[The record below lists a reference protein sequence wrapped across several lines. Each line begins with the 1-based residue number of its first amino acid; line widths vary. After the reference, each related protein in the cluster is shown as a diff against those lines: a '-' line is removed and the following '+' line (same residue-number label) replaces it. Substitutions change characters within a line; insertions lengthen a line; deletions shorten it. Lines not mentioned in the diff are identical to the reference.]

1 MSQEDQVNHKPV
13 LLQETIDGLAVD
25 PGKHFIDGTLGGGG
39 HARAILEASAP
50 DGRLLALDA
59 DPDAIAR
66 CRKRLAP
73 LGAGLAPYHHRV
85 ILIHANFADME
96 CVARSHGFSRVD
108 GVLLD
113 LGLSSF
119 QLAARERGFSFQLDG
134 PLDMRFDPRQGRTA
148 ADLVNTLTEAEI
160 ADLLWRYGEERRSRR
175 IAREIARRRPLYTTA
190 QMGEA
195 VIAAVGRRG
204 RLHPATRTFMALRI
218 AVNDELTALQAV
230 LPQAMRLLTPGQGRL
245 AVLSY
250 HSLEDRLTKH
260 WFQREARDCICSID
274 VPECRCG
281 HKAILRILTRKPIR
295 PSPEEVKAN
304 RRSRSARLRLA
315 ERLPNS

>member
-13 LLQETIDGLAVD
+13 LLQETIEGLAVD
-25 PGKHFIDGTLGGGG
+25 RGKHFIDGTLGGGG

-73 LGAGLAPYHHRV
+73 YHHRV
-85 ILIHANFADME
+85 ILIHANFADLE
-96 CVARSHGFSRVD
+96 SVARSHGFSRVD

-148 ADLVNTLTEAEI
+148 ADLVNALAETEI

-175 IAREIARRRPLYTTA
+175 IAREIAHRRPLHTTA
-190 QMGEA
+190 QLGAA

-218 AVNDELTALQAV
+218 VVNDELTALEAA

-281 HKAILRILTRKPIR
+281 HRAILRILTRKPIR
-295 PSPEEVKAN
+295 PPPEEVVAN
-304 RRSRSARLRLA
+304 PRSRSARLRLA
-315 ERLPNS
+315 ERLPSS